1 MNDSGTVQILRKIV
15 AEMGRDNICQ
25 NPHAFAG
32 AILDM
37 CDVGEV
43 KLLTTVLRSHYSGR
57 LMDYFRD
64 GGSDAATWTQQKA
77 FLINES
83 GMSVEN
89 AESVLDTLWQAL
101 DRQRPKPAQP
111 GPGPAKQAAPKVD
124 PRYKKEYVDTSRL
137 DVRPDEDTSRKV
149 DPRYKKEY
157 IDTSRVNASAGKP
170 PRPAEQKAA
179 DRDDRDVRAGG
190 AAEGA
195 VRPQQQPQAQ
205 AQQEGSK
212 WAPVLICAVWLF
224 LAFKMSRDNG
234 AGDILTRVQSGDYQL
249 LLFVAAP
256 IIAALFVCAKG
267 APKFLHGL
275 GAVVLGIAAGYN
287 FVVSLYWLDMSVLKM
302 DLVFGSSTVGTILT
316 VLISFIALFVAIAA
330 GGECKKIGE

>member
-1 MNDSGTVQILRKIV
+1 MRERPAFRLLLEAGCFFR
-15 AEMGRDNICQ
+15 GRRQTD
-25 NPHAFAG
+25 PVKRAKEVG
-32 AILDM
+32 AISLERPLLFCYNRPVRSSA
-37 CDVGEV
+37 CD
-43 KLLTTVLRSHYSGR
+43 
-57 LMDYFRD
+57 
-64 GGSDAATWTQQKA
+64 
-77 FLINES
+77 
-83 GMSVEN
+83 
-89 AESVLDTLWQAL
+89 
-101 DRQRPKPAQP
+101 
-111 GPGPAKQAAPKVD
+111 
-124 PRYKKEYVDTSRL
+124 
-137 DVRPDEDTSRKV
+137 
-149 DPRYKKEY
+149 
-157 IDTSRVNASAGKP
+157 
-170 PRPAEQKAA
+170 AA
-179 DRDDRDVRAGG
+179 DRDDRDVRAGGQPSAGGPARAGG

-195 VRPQQQPQAQ
+195 VRPQQSQAQ

-234 AGDILTRVQSGDYQL
+234 GGDILTRVQNGDYQL